1 MYSIAQQG
9 LGDSGVWISVLFP
22 EWDYLLSVVAMLQYL
37 YPIGKGLE
45 WFLETWVVYA
55 AVGLR

>member
-45 WFLETWVVYA
+45 
-55 AVGLR
+55 